1 MVIQEIQSS
10 YTFPRIPLSLLVPA
24 GYPELGKISNF
35 SVVPQIAEYR
45 FSREEMEIRGG
56 YQITVSYFKMLSDL
70 KVPVTEPRKLQCEF
84 FDNMTLCANGL
95 LKDAEECSSEGSAD
109 TRELYTVEFSRP
121 IHTFIDLEFI
131 GRPRS
136 FRPVIIV
143 ESANLEIAGENSL
156 KGELVLGL
164 ANRLRHR

>member
-1 MVIQEIQSS
+1 
-10 YTFPRIPLSLLVPA
+10 
-24 GYPELGKISNF
+24 
-35 SVVPQIAEYR
+35 
-45 FSREEMEIRGG
+45 MEIRGG